1 MLIPIGK
8 AVYCLFFFALT
19 PNGVNTCIE
28 RCECVRRSMH
38 VLTPFGARHII
49 YSLCSIRILVLRCL
63 DILVIQQK
71 GDLLSFEYVLRL
83 AFIVVSCIL

>member
-8 AVYCLFFFALT
+8 AVYCLFRAAQFNASAL
-19 PNGVNTCIE
+19 
-28 RCECVRRSMH
+28 
-38 VLTPFGARHII
+38 

>member
-8 AVYCLFFFALT
+8 AVYCLFVFA
-19 PNGVNTCIE
+19 
-28 RCECVRRSMH
+28 
-38 VLTPFGARHII
+38 LTPFGARHII